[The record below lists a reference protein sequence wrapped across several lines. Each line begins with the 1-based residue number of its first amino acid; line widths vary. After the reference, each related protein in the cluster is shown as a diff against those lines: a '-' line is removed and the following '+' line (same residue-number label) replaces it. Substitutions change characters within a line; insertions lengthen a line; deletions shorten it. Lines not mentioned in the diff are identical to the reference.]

1 MIKNLIILALMTI
14 NGVFVWA
21 LYQELQTTPDL
32 EVMSQP
38 AAMTEA
44 TKTTLEPTPTNGAEQ
59 SIQLVST
66 DGDYETLA
74 DQLRL
79 AGYDESLL
87 RQILL
92 ATINRDHL
100 LAAAN
105 EFKAPY
111 WQAVDKD
118 PQAKLTLQLEWEADR
133 RQQLL
138 ALFGT
143 EIASDPLFEEIFK
156 PLNDTLSFLN
166 SDKQIKLYELQ
177 RRDEASTQSL
187 FSGGYTQENR
197 EDLQSQRQDLQ
208 RQIAELLGTEDAI
221 EYQLR
226 ESRLADRIR
235 RGLGNFD
242 YSEQEFRQI
251 FAIRQENEGVEFNR
265 FANRTE
271 YRQQREQS
279 ETRIRDYLG
288 PDRYEDFARSQDP
301 AYRSLQSIGE
311 RYGNSTAEINEV
323 YSIGQD
329 AATQIDELRN
339 RNTLSR
345 DERQQRASEI
355 RAESYDEIERI
366 AGKDTAESVRE
377 NSRRLGFGRRIT
389 PSS

>member
-1 MIKNLIILALMTI
+1 
-14 NGVFVWA
+14 FVWA

>member
-143 EIASDPLFEEIFK
+143 EIATDPLFEEIFK

-265 FANRTE
+265 FTNRTE

>member
-1 MIKNLIILALMTI
+1 MT
-14 NGVFVWA
+14 
-21 LYQELQTTPDL
+21 
-32 EVMSQP
+32 
-38 AAMTEA
+38 
-44 TKTTLEPTPTNGAEQ
+44 
-59 SIQLVST
+59 
-66 DGDYETLA
+66 
-74 DQLRL
+74 
-79 AGYDESLL
+79 
-87 RQILL
+87 
-92 ATINRDHL
+92 NRCYVRS
-100 LAAAN
+100 AN

-265 FANRTE
+265 FTNRTE